1 MVSSELH
8 KLSYW
13 EEIYINEKKNY
24 EESNIELE
32 EWFEENC
39 DKIMNWIDN
48 KFSQNEEK
56 KNITI
61 LDIGCGNGLFLYK
74 LYEKGFMNLYGFDF
88 SSTAIELAKTIFE
101 NSPIYVE
108 VMDICLIDKEIQ
120 NSKLNKNY
128 NLINDKG
135 TFDVFFMNNKTNE
148 YFKQISYFLQTNT
161 FFCITSCNAS
171 KDELLQII
179 NEFNKNNLKSELVL
193 IDEIFYETI
202 TYAGIKGQLITT
214 LIFKCK

>member
-13 EEIYINEKKNY
+13 EEIYVNEKKNY

-148 YFKQISYFLQTNT
+148 YFKQISYFLQANT
-161 FFCITSCNAS
+161 FFCITSCNAC

-179 NEFNKNNLKSELVL
+179 NEFNKNNLKIELVL

>member
-88 SSTAIELAKTIFE
+88 SSTAIELAKTIFQ

-161 FFCITSCNAS
+161 FFCITSCNAC